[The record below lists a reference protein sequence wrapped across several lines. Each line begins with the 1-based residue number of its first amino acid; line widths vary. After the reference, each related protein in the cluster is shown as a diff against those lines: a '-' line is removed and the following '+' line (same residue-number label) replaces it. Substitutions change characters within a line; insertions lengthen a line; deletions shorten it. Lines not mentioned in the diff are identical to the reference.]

1 MPTAFESAR
10 RIATGGVIVV
20 GGSLVMFAAV
30 PSVDAVVAARQLP
43 PAFVQAAAG
52 EEVVAQAPIRST
64 GKYRASGDALLV
76 RRTDGSLL
84 VRLQNLDMDDGPAL
98 RLHLVRGRDQKSP
111 EGGADLGPLKATRGT
126 HDYAVPAGAP
136 VDLQGGTTVLVYCHK
151 FHVPFANATLASS

>member
-1 MPTAFESAR
+1 MHESIR
-10 RIATGGVIVV
+10 RIATAGVLLV
-20 GGSLVMFAAV
+20 GGTLSAFVAV
-30 PSVDAVVAARQLP
+30 PSVDAAQP
-43 PAFVQAAAG
+43 PDSSFVRAAAG
-52 EEVVAQAPIRST
+52 EQVVAQAPMRST

-98 RLHLVRGRDQKSP
+98 RVHLVRGRDQKSP
-111 EGGADLGPLKATRGT
+111 EGGTDLGPLKSSRGT

-151 FHVPFANATLASS
+151 FHVSFANATLASR